1 MILKWKRRTRK
12 VSVKGSCPL
21 VCVLECK
28 VRRCVGEPP
37 MERLMRI
44 EIQRQV
50 DRVPLRKHQMARMYQ
65 KVAA

>member
-28 VRRCVGEPP
+28 VGRYVEEQPK
-37 MERLMRI
+37 ERLMRI
-44 EIQRQV
+44 GIQRQV
-50 DRVPLRKHQMARMYQ
+50 DRVPLREHQMARMYQ
-65 KVAA
+65 KAA